1 MHTNEHGF
9 AVTELITVVLML
21 GVLSVMLLPKFTK
34 MIDSFRVTQAERLA
48 LAIRGE
54 QEQRCASDRKYT
66 QNPDHLKVL
75 PSDITKDSN
84 TFSHGDFTYTLSS
97 GGLVVVN
104 NVNNYTLEVPSYTD
118 GRLCCDNC
126 ADLNRDYRTCADLTD
141 TTTTPDYQQAAAEC
155 Q

>member
-1 MHTNEHGF
+1 MRTNRYGF
-9 AVTELITVVLML
+9 TLTELLTVVLMI
-21 GVLSVMLLPKFTK
+21 GILSAMVLPKFTK
-34 MIDSFRVTQAERLA
+34 MIDSFRVMEAERMV

-54 QEQRCASDRKYT
+54 QEQRCASDKKYT
-66 QNPDHLKVL
+66 QNPARLGVI
-75 PSDITKDSN
+75 SSGVTKEAN

-97 GGLVVVN
+97 EGLVVVN
-104 NVNNYTLEVPSYTD
+104 NVNNYTLELPSYTD